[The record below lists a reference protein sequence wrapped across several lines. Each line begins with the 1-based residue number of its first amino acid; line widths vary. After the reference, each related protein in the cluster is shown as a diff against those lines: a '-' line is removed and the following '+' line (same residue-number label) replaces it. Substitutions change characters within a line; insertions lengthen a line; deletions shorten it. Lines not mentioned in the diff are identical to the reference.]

1 MSETSETPTHRRRS
15 WPWAILALLLA
26 TAVWHVVDFPNDID
40 SEFPQVVRPTFSP
53 WPPPSIR
60 LAEPGDTI
68 DRIGLYG
75 SAAALVLAAWGW
87 TRSRWLT
94 GESGLWPAAAAL
106 ALAANWHAATPGPTL
121 DGWHGLGWRALFDSS
136 APASLRI
143 GLVVAALALTGIV
156 LLTLLRSYRRRADLW
171 RLGRERSMLGLLGVA
186 LGFALLRQIEV
197 PGIGPPGYWPRW
209 AFAIG
214 MAAFALVLV
223 RALPTPP
230 RGWRRPALLAAAGA
244 AWCSLAVVGVDL
256 TWYHRPLN
264 RLRTVA
270 PGRIYLSAMPTYR
283 GLEVAQKRHK
293 FKTIINL
300 FPEDTPLRSPY
311 FPEEVRF
318 AREHNINYVR
328 SPVGVAEADAFLDR
342 TLALAQDP
350 NAWPILV
357 HCHGCMDRAPA
368 WMGIYRFVVQ
378 GKPLDAILREIEGH
392 RGYRPKA
399 SVTILYNRVLRR
411 LAPEQHADDP
421 TAQRLLQCA
430 EGTTDPFEADL
441 ERELAG
447 ADPSSRYRVSRANK
461 ATRRP

>member
-1 MSETSETPTHRRRS
+1 MSETSETPTPRRRP
-15 WPWAILALLLA
+15 WPWVVLALLLG
-26 TAVWHVVDFPNDID
+26 TAVWHVVDFPTDID
-40 SEFPQVVRPTFSP
+40 GEYPKVVRPTFSA

-75 SAAALVLAAWGW
+75 SSAALVLAAWGW
-87 TRSRWLT
+87 MRGRWLN
-94 GESGLWPAAAAL
+94 GGSRLWPAAAAL
-106 ALAANWHAATPGPTL
+106 ALAATWHAATPGPTL
-121 DGWHGLGWRALFDSS
+121 DGWHGLGWRALFDAS
-136 APASLRI
+136 APPTLRV
-143 GLVVAALALTGIV
+143 GLAAVAMVLTGVV
-156 LLTLLRSYRRRADLW
+156 LATLIRSFGRRAVLW
-171 RLGRERSMLGLLGVA
+171 RLGRDRGMLGLLGLA
-186 LGFALLRQIEV
+186 LGLVVLRQIEV

-209 AFAIG
+209 GFAIG
-214 MAAFALVLV
+214 MAAFALALV
-223 RALPTPP
+223 RALPTPVK
-230 RGWRRPALLAAAGA
+230 GWRRPALLATAVA
-244 AWCSLAVVGVDL
+244 AWCALAVIGVDL
-256 TWYHRPLN
+256 TWYHRPLK

-283 GLEVAQKRHK
+283 GLEVAQRRHQ

-300 FPEDTPLRSPY
+300 FPEDTPLRSRY
-311 FPEEVRF
+311 FPEELRF
-318 AREHNINYVR
+318 AREHNIHYVR
-328 SPVGVAEADAFLDR
+328 SPNGVARADAFLDK
-342 TLALAQDP
+342 TLALARDP

-378 GKPLDAILREIEGH
+378 GVPLDAILREIEGH

-421 TAQRLLQCA
+421 TAQHLLQCA
-430 EGTTDPFEADL
+430 EGTTDPFETDL
-441 ERELAG
+441 EQELAG
-447 ADPSSRYRVSRANK
+447 ADPGSRFRVSRANK

>member
-1 MSETSETPTHRRRS
+1 MSEMSETPTPRRRS
-15 WPWAILALLLA
+15 WSWAILAVLLA
-26 TAVWHVVDFPNDID
+26 AAVWHVVDFPTDID
-40 SEFPQVVRPTFSP
+40 GEYPGVVRPTFSP

-75 SAAALVLAAWGW
+75 SSAALVLAALGW
-87 TRSRWLT
+87 VRGRWVNS
-94 GESGLWPAAAAL
+94 ESSLWPAAAAL
-106 ALAANWHAATPGPTL
+106 ALAASWHAATPGPTL

-143 GLVVAALALTGIV
+143 GLAVAALVLTGV
-156 LLTLLRSYRRRADLW
+156 VVFTLLRSSRQRADLW
-171 RLGRERSMLGLLGVA
+171 RLGRERGMLGLLGLAPGLV
-186 LGFALLRQIEV
+186 LLRQIEV
-197 PGIGPPGYWPRW
+197 PGIGPPGYLPRW

-214 MAAFALVLV
+214 MAAFALGLV
-223 RALPTPP
+223 RALPLPA
-230 RGWRRPALLAAAGA
+230 RGWRRPALLTTAGA
-244 AWCSLAVVGVDL
+244 AWCALAVLGIDL
-256 TWYHRPLN
+256 TWYHRPIS
-264 RLRTVA
+264 RLRTVV

-283 GLEVAQKRHK
+283 GLEVARGRHK

-311 FPEEVRF
+311 FPEELRF
-318 AREHNINYVR
+318 VREHNINYVR

-342 TLALAQDP
+342 TLALARDP
-350 NAWPILV
+350 DAWPILV

-378 GKPLDAILREIEGH
+378 GVSLDTILREIEGH

-411 LAPEQHADDP
+411 LVPKRHAKDP
-421 TAQRLLQCA
+421 TAQLLLQCA
-430 EGTTDPFEADL
+430 QGTADPFEADL
-441 ERELAG
+441 ERGLAN
-447 ADPSSRYRVSRANK
+447 ANPDSPPRVSRAGST
-461 ATRRP
+461 TRRP